1 MTTPPETAPAP
12 APAPEVAPASGAAL
26 AEEANVWTEPL
37 AAAQS
42 AAAPVFPAPARE
54 QGAGAEAGPDQGT
67 EGGARAGEAEG
78 EGAGGDALAAET
90 DGLVGETDA
99 PVGEPGAPVVETEGK
114 VDETAVSAIETDAQE
129 DGHGGEGAVRRDARE
144 FGAFARTGGWTF
156 ALKVAR
162 SVRPGGVPAG
172 EADEAE
178 PKVSAKEFA
187 RLAGCSAERVMRFWR
202 AWDRAADDGV
212 VPVFEALAPGVDIDL
227 PDADVWLGYYTSRSS
242 ADSPRGQAI
251 SAVAEAQGIRPTKA
265 LEVAEN
271 PTALRAAILAD
282 PGTAQAAR
290 HALLDRLEDDPELG
304 EELAK
309 DIARTG
315 ELAKSVASAARVATS
330 VDFVRDVID
339 SGEMTTPSGDRVP
352 APEHVVAEAKQHL
365 TLIEG
370 LDAEDEAPYVA
381 DAQKTMRSLVAEAV
395 ENDPQLRAHERRSRF
410 QGKVRKA
417 AKAFEELTLDDAA
430 DIYEEELLEQLE
442 TLQKA
447 ITDCIA
453 ELRAAAPADS

>member
-1 MTTPPETAPAP
+1 MTTSPDTAPAP
-12 APAPEVAPASGAAL
+12 EELAAPAAGAVP

-37 AAAQS
+37 AAAGG
-42 AAAPVFPAPARE
+42 AAAPVLPSPAQEQVAAEEPGPAQE
-54 QGAGAEAGPDQGT
+54 AGA
-67 EGGARAGEAEG
+67 
-78 EGAGGDALAAET
+78 
-90 DGLVGETDA
+90 DA
-99 PVGEPGAPVVETEGK
+99 PVADQDVE
-114 VDETAVSAIETDAQE
+114 S
-129 DGHGGEGAVRRDARE
+129 AVRRDARE

-162 SVRPGGVPAG
+162 SVRPGGAPAG
-172 EADEAE
+172 QADEPE

-251 SAVAEAQGIRPTKA
+251 SAVAEAEGIRPTKA

-315 ELAKSVASAARVATS
+315 ELSKTVASAARVASS

-339 SGEMTTPSGDRVP
+339 SGEMTTPSGERVP

-365 TLIEG
+365 ALIEG
-370 LDAEDEAPYVA
+370 LDAEDEAPYAA

-395 ENDPQLRAHERRSRF
+395 DSDPQLRAHERRSRF

-430 DIYEEELLEQLE
+430 DLFEEELLEQLE
-442 TLQKA
+442 TLQRA
-447 ITDCIA
+447 ITDCIT

>member
-1 MTTPPETAPAP
+1 MTTPPDTAPAP
-12 APAPEVAPASGAAL
+12 EELVAPAAGDVP

-37 AAAQS
+37 AATAQG
-42 AAAPVFPAPARE
+42 AAAPVLPAPAQE
-54 QGAGAEAGPDQGT
+54 QAQKQVQEQDPVPVEEPGSAED
-67 EGGARAGEAEG
+67 
-78 EGAGGDALAAET
+78 
-90 DGLVGETDA
+90 GETEPRDA
-99 PVGEPGAPVVETEGK
+99 GQG
-114 VDETAVSAIETDAQE
+114 D
-129 DGHGGEGAVRRDARE
+129 EGAVQRDARE

-162 SVRPGGVPAG
+162 SVRPGGTPAG
-172 EADEAE
+172 QADEAE

-242 ADSPRGQAI
+242 GDSPRGQAI
-251 SAVAEAQGIRPTKA
+251 SAVAEAEGIRPTKA

-290 HALLDRLEDDPELG
+290 HALLDRLEDDPELA

-315 ELAKSVASAARVATS
+315 ELSKTVASAARVATS

-339 SGEMTTPSGDRVP
+339 SGEMTTPSGERVP

-365 TLIEG
+365 ALIEG
-370 LDAEDEAPYVA
+370 LDSEDEAPYAA

-395 ENDPQLRAHERRSRF
+395 ESDPQLRAHERRSRF

-430 DIYEEELLEQLE
+430 DVYEEELLEQLE
-442 TLQKA
+442 TLQRA

-453 ELRAAAPADS
+453 ELRAAAPAEEAPLKDVDGHGE

>member
-1 MTTPPETAPAP
+1 MTTSPDTALVPGEPAAPATSSDP
-12 APAPEVAPASGAAL
+12 A
-26 AEEANVWTEPL
+26 AEAHVWTEPL
-37 AAAQS
+37 APQDAT
-42 AAAPVFPAPARE
+42 APALPAPA
-54 QGAGAEAGPDQGT
+54 AP
-67 EGGARAGEAEG
+67 AEG
-78 EGAGGDALAAET
+78 
-90 DGLVGETDA
+90 
-99 PVGEPGAPVVETEGK
+99 P
-114 VDETAVSAIETDAQE
+114 E
-129 DGHGGEGAVRRDARE
+129 DGQQAEDAVRRDARE

-162 SVRPGGVPAG
+162 SVRPGGVPAQQ
-172 EADEAE
+172 ADGAE

-212 VPVFEALAPGVDIDL
+212 VPVFEALAPGVDVEL

-242 ADSPRGQAI
+242 GDSPRGQAI
-251 SAVAEAQGIRPTKA
+251 SATAEAEGIRPTKA

-304 EELAK
+304 RDLAK

-315 ELAKSVASAARVATS
+315 ELSKAVAAEARVATTVES
-330 VDFVRDVID
+330 VRDLVD
-339 SGEMTTPSGDRVP
+339 NGEMTTPSGERVP

-365 TLIEG
+365 ALIEG
-370 LDAEDEAPYVA
+370 LDEEDEAGYAA
-381 DAQKTMRSLVAEAV
+381 DAHKAVRSLVAEAV
-395 ENDPQLRAHERRSRF
+395 EDDPQLRAHERRTRF

-430 DIYEEELLEQLE
+430 DVYEEELLEQLE
-442 TLQKA
+442 TLQRA
-447 ITDCIA
+447 VADCIA
-453 ELRAAAPADS
+453 ELRAAAPPDREA

>member
-1 MTTPPETAPAP
+1 MTTPPDTAFAPEELAAPAAEP
-12 APAPEVAPASGAAL
+12 AP

-37 AAAQS
+37 AAASGGTAPALPSPASGQGSVSEQSPGAEQGPVSGRGSGAGQGS
-42 AAAPVFPAPARE
+42 AAEQVPADGYGDEDADH
-54 QGAGAEAGPDQGT
+54 AGYAQDAEADD
-67 EGGARAGEAEG
+67 RA
-78 EGAGGDALAAET
+78 AG
-90 DGLVGETDA
+90 
-99 PVGEPGAPVVETEGK
+99 
-114 VDETAVSAIETDAQE
+114 Q
-129 DGHGGEGAVRRDARE
+129 GGESAVRRDARE
-144 FGAFARTGGWTF
+144 FGEFARTGGWTF

-162 SVRPGGVPAG
+162 SVRPGGAVAG
-172 EADEAE
+172 QADEPE

-212 VPVFEALAPGVDIDL
+212 VPVFEALTPGVDIDL

-251 SAVAEAQGIRPTKA
+251 SAVAEAEGIRPTKA

-290 HALLDRLEDDPELG
+290 HALLDRLEDDPELAQ
-304 EELAK
+304 ELAK

-315 ELAKSVASAARVATS
+315 ELSKTVASAARATS
-330 VDFVRDVID
+330 AVDFVRDVID
-339 SGEMTTPSGDRVP
+339 SGEMTTPSGERVP

-370 LDAEDEAPYVA
+370 LDEEDEAPYAA

-395 ENDPQLRAHERRSRF
+395 ESDPQLRAHERRSRF
-410 QGKVRKA
+410 QSKVRKA

-447 ITDCIA
+447 VADCIA
-453 ELRAAAPADS
+453 ELRAAASAGPGPDSSIPADPAPTDSHHA

>member
-1 MTTPPETAPAP
+1 MTTTPDTALAPET
-12 APAPEVAPASGAAL
+12 S
-26 AEEANVWTEPL
+26 AEEVTPALDENVWTEPL
-37 AAAQS
+37 DEEQS
-42 AAAPVFPAPARE
+42 STPPASPADPVIPAPAVP
-54 QGAGAEAGPDQGT
+54 EAGDGDG
-67 EGGARAGEAEG
+67 EGGS
-78 EGAGGDALAAET
+78 D
-90 DGLVGETDA
+90 
-99 PVGEPGAPVVETEGK
+99 
-114 VDETAVSAIETDAQE
+114 
-129 DGHGGEGAVRRDARE
+129 AVRRDARE

-156 ALKVAR
+156 ALMVAR

-172 EADEAE
+172 EAGGPAA
-178 PKVSAKEFA
+178 KVSAKEFA
-187 RLAGCSAERVMRFWR
+187 RLAGCSPERVMRFYR

-212 VPVFEALAPGVDIDL
+212 VPVFEALVPGVDIDL

-242 ADSPRGQAI
+242 GESPRGQAI
-251 SAVAEAQGIRPTKA
+251 SAVAEAEGIRPTKA

-304 EELAK
+304 EDLAK

-315 ELAKSVASAARVATS
+315 ELSKTVAAAARTATS
-330 VDFVRDVID
+330 VEFVRDLID
-339 SGEMTTPSGDRVP
+339 NGEMTTPSGDRVP

-365 TLIEG
+365 SLIEG
-370 LDAEDEAPYVA
+370 LDEEDEAPYVA
-381 DAQKTMRSLVAEAV
+381 DAQKAVRSLVTEAV
-395 ENDPQLRAHERRSRF
+395 ESDPQLRAHERRARF

-430 DIYEEELLEQLE
+430 DLYEEELLEQLE

-447 ITDCIA
+447 INDCIS
-453 ELRAAAPADS
+453 ELRSSAAPTPAPAPASAPAPGDDA